1 MTDHCR
7 CANPQTDRIRALND
21 AFRTS
26 LSGGSVMVTRAV
38 AALGAEAQ
46 REILAALRRY
56 DEFDADNDPY
66 GEQTSAGSRSRA
78 TKSYSRSIITTRI
91 SCGIRQTRR
100 TQL

>member
-7 CANPQTDRIRALND
+7 CANPRTDRIRTLND
-21 AFRTS
+21 AFRSS

-38 AALGAEAQ
+38 TALGAEAQ

-66 GEQTSAGSRSRA
+66 GDHDFGRITVQGQ
-78 TKSYSRSIITTRI
+78 SYSKSIITTRI